1 MLDEEEKQAQ
11 PIIIVKKKGGHGGHH
26 GGAWKVAY
34 ADFVT
39 AMMAFFLVMWLVG
52 QSDEIKAAVAGYFT
66 DPVAYGKLKGGE
78 GILRNGP
85 GVRPQIPNIN
95 DENRLELL
103 RLRQA
108 AENIRNMMKENS
120 DLADL
125 SDQVEM
131 TITSRGLKIQLVDK
145 EDEMFFEVGSDILH
159 PNASKILK
167 IIGEELAGLKNDI
180 VIEGHTDSRK
190 YSGNAY
196 TNWELS
202 ADRAGAARYV
212 LMQNGVTNNQ
222 IFGIEGYGDR
232 FPKIAENP
240 MDGRNRRVAIIVLVK
255 DAAREHD
262 MYEIGQQ
269 IFE

>member
-1 MLDEEEKQAQ
+1 MLDDEEKQVQ
-11 PIIIVKKKGGHGGHH
+11 PIIIIKKKGGHGGHH

-39 AMMAFFLVMWLVG
+39 ALMALFLVMWLVG
-52 QSDEIKAAVAGYFT
+52 QSDDIKAAVAGYFN
-66 DPVAYGKLKGGE
+66 DPVAYGKLKGGQ
-78 GILRNGP
+78 GVLPSSP
-85 GVRPQIPNIN
+85 GLRPQLP
-95 DENRLELL
+95 DLKSEKRMELL

-108 AENIRNMMKENS
+108 AEHIHDMMKDNS
-120 DLADL
+120 DLSDL

-131 TITSRGLKIQLVDK
+131 TLTSRGLKIQLEDK
-145 EDEMFFEVGSDILH
+145 EDEMFFEVGSDNLN
-159 PNASKILK
+159 PNASKIIK
-167 IIGEELAGLKNDI
+167 IIGKELGGLDNKI
-180 VIEGHTDSRK
+180 VIEGHTDARQ
-190 YSGNAY
+190 YSGDAY

-202 ADRAGAARYV
+202 ADRASAARYV
-212 LMQNGVTNNQ
+212 LMKNGVTNEQ

-240 MDGRNRRVAIIVLVK
+240 LDSRNRRVAIIVLIK
-255 DAAREHD
+255 DAAEDHD